1 MTQVC
6 LASYSAGSSIS
17 YRRYRA
23 LASAFA
29 ARRLHTR
36 GAMSDAMAPLDGG
49 RDEARQ
55 PCREVRRPTAVAGA
69 R

>member
-17 YRRYRA
+17 YRRYGF
-23 LASAFA
+23 SFA